1 MPATLRI
8 GMVAGEPSS
17 DQLGASLIEAILKRC
32 PDARIEGI
40 AGPAMRAAGCQAIAR
55 SEQLA
60 VMGIAE
66 VLRHLPALIRLRQ
79 KVARHF
85 SEHPPDIFVGI
96 DSPDFNLVLEGRLK
110 RRGIPT
116 VHWVSPSVWAW
127 RQWRVKHIRNCVD
140 LLLTLFPFE
149 NAFYQQHDV
158 PVRFVGHP
166 LADQIQPGGGGR
178 GGQPPLIALLP
189 GSRRAEV
196 QRLLP
201 LFLQTAALCASSRP
215 ELRFVLPVA
224 SEELMPLCRELLAGS
239 ACRSLRVDIQPGGAR
254 AAMKSSQL
262 VLLAS
267 GTATLECLLLERPM
281 VVAYKLHPVS
291 GWLVM
296 KMLKVPYVS
305 LPNQL
310 LGRRQVPEYLMQ
322 EATADTLSAA
332 LLELLDNPELAK
344 QQTAPFAQ
352 VHQQLRC
359 GAAGQAAD
367 AILERCLC

>member
-17 DQLGASLIEAILKRC
+17 DQLGASLIEAILKRR
-32 PDARIEGI
+32 PDALIEGI
-40 AGPAMRAAGCQAIAR
+40 AGPAMRAAGCRAIAR

-60 VMGIAE
+60 VMGFAE
-66 VLRHLPALIRLRQ
+66 VLRRLPALIRLRR
-79 KVARHF
+79 KTVRHF
-85 SEHPPDIFVGI
+85 SEHPPDVFVGI

-127 RQWRVKHIRNCVD
+127 RQWRVKKIGTRVD
-140 LLLTLFPFE
+140 LMLTLFPFE
-149 NAFYQQHDV
+149 AGFYREHGV
-158 PVRFVGHP
+158 AVKFVGHP
-166 LADQIQPGGGGR
+166 LADEIQPDGSGAEM
-178 GGQPPLIALLP
+178 QPPVIALLP

-201 LFLQTAALCASSRP
+201 LFLQTASLCISKRP
-215 ELRFVLPVA
+215 ELRFVLPIA
-224 SEELMPLCRELLAGS
+224 TPELEPLCREWLAHS
-239 ACRSLRVDIQPGGAR
+239 AFRSLPVDAQVGGAR
-254 AAMKSSQL
+254 AAMKSSRL

-267 GTATLECLLLERPM
+267 GTATLECLLLDRPM

-296 KMLKVPYVS
+296 KMLKAPWVS

-310 LGRRQVPEYLMQ
+310 LERYQVPEFLL
-322 EATADTLSAA
+322 EKASADRLSAA
-332 LLELLDNPELAK
+332 LLKLLDNPQLAK

-352 VHQQLRC
+352 VHEQLCR